1 MLREGRLKRIKSYIS
16 PSNGNQSSGILNKF
30 CCELVDEVEIPFS
43 LCNRLQN
50 VRYRPSGGRTDGFA
64 GHITIRVSDGR
75 PNRSGERAVR
85 ACPPAGSTGRPSGTF
100 QEPTMWNDHSVS
112 LTATQRYDDEGRGT
126 ITTITSSGKLSHRQM
141 VDLAAGLLFGIAEAV
156 ELLDRQGGGT
166 GLVEDVHKRFNEIV
180 QVNRQEKKS

>member
-1 MLREGRLKRIKSYIS
+1 
-16 PSNGNQSSGILNKF
+16 
-30 CCELVDEVEIPFS
+30 
-43 LCNRLQN
+43 
-50 VRYRPSGGRTDGFA
+50 
-64 GHITIRVSDGR
+64 
-75 PNRSGERAVR
+75 
-85 ACPPAGSTGRPSGTF
+85 
-100 QEPTMWNDHSVS
+100 MWNDHSVS